1 MQYFTPLEKQT
12 IINYAIKHGNTAA
25 SKKFNVSRRS
35 IAFWR
40 NPEIYQK
47 EKQRVKNNENLKA
60 ANRARA
66 LKNYRTDTEKR
77 KKISKQSRQK
87 RKFKRLVE
95 MSNRFFSRDQWL
107 TAFDLFCIAKKQRL
121 LCALTGEKLT
131 NETIS
136 VDHIIP
142 KSKGGSNK
150 PSNIRLVHKDVNL
163 ARRALTDEEFLT
175 LCKKV
180 VSHLSPRPD

>member
-1 MQYFTPLEKQT
+1 MQYYTQLEKQT
-12 IINYAIKHGNTAA
+12 IISYAIEHGNTAA

-35 IAFWR
+35 IMFWR
-40 NPEIYQK
+40 NPETYQK
-47 EKQRVKNNENLKA
+47 AKQNALNNENLKA

-66 LKNYRTDTEKR
+66 LKSYHKDKDKHQKAS
-77 KKISKQSRQK
+77 KKSRHK

-95 MSNRFFSRDQWL
+95 MSNRFFPRNEWL
-107 TAFDLFCIAKKQRL
+107 KAFDLFCIAKRQKL

-142 KSKGGSNK
+142 KSQGGSNR
-150 PSNIRLVHKDVNL
+150 PENIRLVHKDVNL
-163 ARRALTDEEFLT
+163 ARRALTDEQFLS

-180 VSHLSPRPD
+180 VSYLSPRPN